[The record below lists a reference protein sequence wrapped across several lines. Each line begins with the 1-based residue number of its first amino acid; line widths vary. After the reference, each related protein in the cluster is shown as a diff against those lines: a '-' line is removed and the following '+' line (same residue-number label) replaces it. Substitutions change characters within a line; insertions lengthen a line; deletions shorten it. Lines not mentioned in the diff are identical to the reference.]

1 MREHFTNC
9 KTTRK
14 TRETTMDNR
23 KDLTDKMI
31 ADILRKKN
39 NAWDK
44 LWDMPDEGKDNR
56 YQVIH
61 YHSGSG

>member
-1 MREHFTNC
+1 
-9 KTTRK
+9 
-14 TRETTMDNR
+14 MDNR